1 MTTRDEILKLINSY
15 SFTLDSGDL
24 DGFLDLFAHGEWTFD
39 RGRPNRGRQELF
51 DNVVSRVILYED
63 GTPRTRHVST
73 NVDMEIDE
81 SAGRATC
88 QRYVTVFQQT
98 DEFPLQV
105 IYSGHYHDG
114 FVRRNGAWHFS
125 SCTIRN
131 PLFGDLS
138 HHLRPGRS
146 RS

>member
-1 MTTRDEILKLINSY
+1 MTTRVAILKLINSY

-39 RGRPNRGRQELF
+39 QGRPNRGRQELF
-51 DNVVSRVILYED
+51 DNVVSRVILYQD

-73 NVDMEIDE
+73 NVDIEIDE
-81 SAGRATC
+81 QTGRATC

-98 DEFPLQV
+98 DELPLQV
-105 IYSGHYHDG
+105 IYSGHYHDE
-114 FVRRNGAWHFS
+114 FIRRNGAWHFS

-138 HHLRPGRS
+138 HHLRPGPNRS
-146 RS
+146 